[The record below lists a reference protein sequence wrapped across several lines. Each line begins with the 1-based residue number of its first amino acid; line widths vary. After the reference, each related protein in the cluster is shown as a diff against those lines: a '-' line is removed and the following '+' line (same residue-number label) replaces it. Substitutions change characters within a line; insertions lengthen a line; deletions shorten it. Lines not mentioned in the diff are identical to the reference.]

1 MAGLKLHYATEV
13 IKIVLPL
20 VKLMYV
26 GKSLQR
32 HETWTCI
39 RR

>member
-1 MAGLKLHYATEV
+1 MVGGKVTLSYEITNV
-13 IKIVLPL
+13 VLPL

-26 GKSLQR
+26 GKNLQR
-32 HETWTCI
+32 HETWTCL